1 MLEKISQKLIGYRVK
16 AAREAKGWTQDQLTQ
31 GLGLNDRQSV
41 SDIENGKRA
50 LKPDE
55 MLALS
60 DLLDRDIEF
69 FIDPFAVAGEAQ
81 FSWRAAPEVPED
93 SLDGFELKAGQW
105 IGLLRWL
112 REQQDS
118 RASVLKRALRLS
130 AQSSYEDA
138 QERAESLV
146 VELDLGVIPAE
157 GLIDKIERELDI
169 PVLFVDMVDAADGQS
184 ISGATCHLEEMGVIL
199 INRNES
205 EARRFFDLAHEL
217 FHALTWDAMKPDH
230 RESNSVEDRNKGK
243 RIEQLANSFAAALLM
258 PRATLDKL
266 IDRNRADDIAH
277 LCEVASLLRVAPV
290 TLAWRL
296 FNLKLI
302 GDDIRRSLLQE
313 KQRPSVSGPP
323 KRFSPTFV
331 KMLHEALENGRLSAR
346 KAAKALGLGL
356 GGLTELFAQYGLT
369 APFEL

>member
-55 MLALS
+55 MMSLS

-146 VELDLGVIPAE
+146 AELDLGVIPAE
-157 GLIDKIERELDI
+157 GLIDKIERELIEIVPREDWFR
-169 PVLFVDMVDAADGQS
+169 L
-184 ISGATCHLEEMGVIL
+184 TYLL
-199 INRNES
+199 IEHGRAVCD
-205 EARRFFDLAHEL
+205 ARR
-217 FHALTWDAMKPDH
+217 
-230 RESNSVEDRNKGK
+230 
-243 RIEQLANSFAAALLM
+243 
-258 PRATLDKL
+258 PRCAE
-266 IDRNRADDIAH
+266 
-277 LCEVASLLRVAPV
+277 C
-290 TLAWRL
+290 
-296 FNLKLI
+296 
-302 GDDIRRSLLQE
+302 LLQDIC
-313 KQRPSVSGPP
+313 PSAFKV
-323 KRFSPTFV
+323 
-331 KMLHEALENGRLSAR
+331 
-346 KAAKALGLGL
+346 
-356 GGLTELFAQYGLT
+356 
-369 APFEL
+369 